1 MTPFLRGARRGEN
14 NGAGRA
20 AVAGSRGVAP
30 GTSGEGGGAIAA
42 RDRGAGEAARR
53 AQCCT
58 VCFFSF
64 FIQIIFKLIQ
74 FKTGQKWSSDA

>member
-30 GTSGEGGGAIAA
+30 GTSGAGGGNSGTQQGS
-42 RDRGAGEAARR
+42 RGGCPAGP
-53 AQCCT
+53 T
-58 VCFFSF
+58 LHSVFF
-64 FIQIIFKLIQ
+64 
-74 FKTGQKWSSDA
+74 